1 MLSHACEAWQLRA
14 PRAPSP
20 SSASAS
26 AASSASSAAA
36 LSAPVCTWWS
46 CASSSA
52 PLAMACSLAQHALGL
67 PSKSSSALCRPEE
80 CQAEREV
87 LPGGVRALSGGARVR
102 CLGTCQ
108 PPKLVLSTPGWLQ
121 ARRLASLASSALSGA
136 ASCSWSL
143 KRCRGTWDLLPGELE
158 LAIAARP
165 LGRGTLSTRCDFQVL
180 EARAVS
186 GTSAP
191 ARGSRVK
198 VAAAGSERLPWPSA
212 SRALC
217 TGEVCGEGRGSRPR
231 NGSKS
236 ASTAPRPRRIGR
248 SQAIAKRARPELVV
262 QALWPC
268 C

>member
-1 MLSHACEAWQLRA
+1 M
-14 PRAPSP
+14 
-20 SSASAS
+20 
-26 AASSASSAAA
+26 
-36 LSAPVCTWWS
+36 
-46 CASSSA
+46 
-52 PLAMACSLAQHALGL
+52 
-67 PSKSSSALCRPEE
+67 
-80 CQAEREV
+80 
-87 LPGGVRALSGGARVR
+87 PGWVRALSGGARVR

-143 KRCRGTWDLLPGELE
+143 KRCRGTWDLLPAELE

-180 EARAVS
+180 EARAVN

-191 ARGSRVK
+191 ARGSWVK

-248 SQAIAKRARPELVV
+248 SQAIAKRASPGLVV
-262 QALWPC
+262 GRCGRAAVPPARRVRGVNERTKAVCSVLSAGR
-268 C
+268 